1 MHFPKRLVGSM
12 LFGLSGLMALFIIII
27 VIIILLTWY
36 YVNLNTGLNT
46 L

>member
-1 MHFPKRLVGSM
+1 M
-12 LFGLSGLMALFIIII
+12 LFGLSGLMALLIIII